1 MMRIR
6 MNAAGKRMRPN
17 GNIRRLTCNL
27 RNHRRTN
34 RRFVRRMRYY
44 RRNDAYYSGIGMR
57 RRRKFRCSGCNLRN
71 YRRMMRRPV
80 RRKYYRLGI
89 AAYYSGI
96 GTRRRRKFRC
106 SGCNLRNRRRTNR
119 RLGRRMH
126 YYRRND
132 AYYSGIGTRRRCKF
146 RCSACNLR
154 NRRRMM
160 RRFLGCK
167 TRPAGTEQ
175 YPMRKILCR
184 LADYSAEM
192 HRRKKPTMR
201 QRARLRIAQIAGI
214 RTFGRFGRKI

>member
-1 MMRIR
+1 M
-6 MNAAGKRMRPN
+6 
-17 GNIRRLTCNL
+17 
-27 RNHRRTN
+27 H
-34 RRFVRRMRYY
+34 YY
-44 RRNDAYYSGIGMR
+44 RRNDAYYSGIGTR
-57 RRRKFRCSGCNLRN
+57 RRCKFRCS
-71 YRRMMRRPV
+71 
-80 RRKYYRLGI
+80 
-89 AAYYSGI
+89 A
-96 GTRRRRKFRC
+96 
-106 SGCNLRNRRRTNR
+106 CNLRNRRRTNR

-154 NRRRMM
+154 NRRRTNRRLGRRMHYYRRNDAYYSGIGTRRRCKLRCSACNLRNRRRMM
-160 RRFLGCK
+160 RRFLECK
-167 TRPAGTEQ
+167 TIPAGTEQ
-175 YPMRKILCR
+175 YPRRKILCR